1 MIDAVNNQF
10 NRFVQFAQ
18 DHFNLG
24 ERTAIA
30 TKGDVAAAG
39 GTPLEERNIK
49 TADNGDHIGKFRDQS
64 IKDVNDQVR
73 NLFRKTVADMFG
85 GERNIPASV
94 RKQMLF
100 NDYGKG
106 KPLTARRIMYVK
118 NAIDALHRNNCF
130 SNANDPDGSR
140 AAKAQAAGYQR
151 TDFGKLNTAANLY
164 AQVKGCTI
172 GQALDEVLAKGS
184 IANRAMNS
192 GSVCM
197 KDVASFRFGIETME
211 RTAAKDAQNREIARS
226 NGSAD
231 STRNLSAIADNLA
244 EKSKNLLKNVDKAFA
259 ETNPPAQ
266 CADLLDGMHAKCR
279 TITARMTEIS
289 KQLRKGTL
297 TDREK
302 ILTQLFD
309 MKEFSELSG
318 MLRNIH
324 NKIREDAPGNTAL
337 LDFSNNLAVYIKS
350 VNGEYEVLKN
360 EYKRAVA
367 DDLLP
372 VATQKLNDAVAAAN
386 GKGLQASIPQKIF
399 DDLGGFIGDSPF
411 AKMRLIESFCKELA
425 DNGDAKFRFSAEQ
438 KAELEGLF
446 KNVLGESP
454 RTEKTLARF
463 IREFEASFFAEPL
476 VFPDQHRTTKAPRPD
491 YVVAHFKAHPEAL
504 KLFEVGF
511 KLDTQENVDKV
522 KAHVKNAML
531 GDIEKSRKV
540 TDPAAMLSFASGIL
554 PQTVREYN
562 AGYVKFN
569 GENIPPAPDDYKCN
583 CKMADS
589 PDRRGFVK
597 FLETKFDDSHRK
609 MRQLVSFSCGMAL
622 GLGGSFEFAVN
633 SGEPKELLTGMSREE
648 ANRVHLVGAQGKRDG
663 RDVFDIR
670 IAENG
675 DVTITKTL
683 YLHSQI
689 NQLSASPE
697 EMIAGKD
704 PRFAPKHLN
713 GGLADIA
720 CTKITATMT
729 IKNVSDAELGDKM
742 PDFTIDSI
750 QQEIMDE

>member
-39 GTPLEERNIK
+39 GTPLEERSIK
-49 TADNGDHIGKFRDQS
+49 VTDNGDHIGKFRDQS

-118 NAIDALHRNNCF
+118 NAIDALHRTNCF

-140 AAKAQAAGYQR
+140 AAKAQEAGYKR

-172 GQALDEVLAKGS
+172 GQAFDEVLAKGS

-197 KDVASFRFGIETME
+197 KDVASFRRGIETME
-211 RTAAKDAQNREIARS
+211 RTAAKDAQNREIARN
-226 NGSAD
+226 NGSAN
-231 STRNLSAIADNLA
+231 STRNLGAIADNLA
-244 EKSKNLLKNVDKAFA
+244 EKFKNLLKNVDKAFA

-302 ILTQLFD
+302 ILAQLFD

-324 NKIREDAPGNTAL
+324 IKIKDAAPGNTAL

-350 VNGEYEVLKN
+350 VNGEYDGLRN

-367 DDLLP
+367 ADLLP
-372 VATQKLNDAVAAAN
+372 VANQKLNDAVVAAN
-386 GKGLQASIPQKIF
+386 KKGLQASIPQKIF

-425 DNGDAKFRFSAEQ
+425 DNGDAKFRFGAEQ

-454 RTEKTLARF
+454 RTEKAFARF
-463 IREFEASFFAEPL
+463 VQEFEASFFAEPL
-476 VFPDQHRTTKAPRPD
+476 VHNGQVVIMPRPD
-491 YVVAHFKAHPEAL
+491 YVVAHFKANPDAL
-504 KLFEVGF
+504 KLCEIGF
-511 KLDTQENVDKV
+511 KLDTAENVDKL
-522 KAHVKNAML
+522 KAHVKTSML
-531 GDIEKSRKV
+531 ADLEKSCKE
-540 TDPAAMLSFASGIL
+540 TNPTAMLSFSSGVMN
-554 PQTVREYN
+554 QSAREYN
-562 AGYVKFN
+562 KGYVKFD
-569 GENIPPAPDDYKCN
+569 GEDIPPAPPGYKCN
-583 CKMADS
+583 CIGADS
-589 PDRRGFVK
+589 ADRRGFVK
-597 FLETKFDDSHRK
+597 ILEEKFDDNHKK
-609 MRQLVSFSCGMAL
+609 MRQLVSFSCGMAV
-622 GLGGSFEFAVN
+622 GLGGTFDYAITTGS
-633 SGEPKELLTGMSREE
+633 PKELLTGMSREE
-648 ANRVHLVGAQGKRDG
+648 ANKVHRVGAQGKRDS
-663 RDVFDIR
+663 RDFFDIK

-683 YLHSQI
+683 YVHSQI

-697 EMIAGKD
+697 EMMAGNKD
-704 PRFAPKHLN
+704 AVYAPKHLD